1 MMEGYAFSQACLA
14 PGFGV
19 NSPGAAPVLVHVVLS
34 FPSALLVSPSHL
46 MPVHSG
52 SSFIQSVG
60 PVSLHSLQL
69 LPDQL
74 VLLLEHL
81 LEEKT
86 LRPRTLQSLQRTYC
100 LHEQDAEVRHR
111 WCELIIK
118 HKFTEAY
125 EQVERFLQED
135 QAMGVYL
142 YGELMVS
149 EDARQQQLARRC
161 FELAKEQMD
170 RFSAQVVA
178 EMLF

>member
-1 MMEGYAFSQACLA
+1 MQEMWQEAGTFL
-14 PGFGV
+14 PGRQT
-19 NSPGAAPVLVHVVLS
+19 SYLPKHR
-34 FPSALLVSPSHL
+34 
-46 MPVHSG
+46 
-52 SSFIQSVG
+52 ISVG
-60 PVSLHSLQL
+60 YFVQVGKTEL

-100 LHEQDAEVRHR
+100 LHEQDAERNKKEPMNEWELVRHR

>member
-1 MMEGYAFSQACLA
+1 MNEWEL
-14 PGFGV
+14 
-19 NSPGAAPVLVHVVLS
+19 
-34 FPSALLVSPSHL
+34 
-46 MPVHSG
+46 
-52 SSFIQSVG
+52 
-60 PVSLHSLQL
+60 
-69 LPDQL
+69 
-74 VLLLEHL
+74 
-81 LEEKT
+81 
-86 LRPRTLQSLQRTYC
+86 
-100 LHEQDAEVRHR
+100 VRHR